1 MMNDPGNDIQ
11 TAQAH
16 RRVVER
22 LWTEP
27 VYESGMPAL
36 ASLDTTS
43 VLVAEARCGYV
54 PMKISEEISAESRI
68 IALEPSRPMLDQAR
82 ERLAGSDRRIF
93 FVPQRVNH
101 LSYADDVFSLSVCL
115 NGGVSQRQASEA
127 LSELSRVTTPGGN
140 VVFAAP
146 LQTAFPEFYDMLD
159 EALRAHRLNDVLGR
173 MYELR
178 HAFLTPAR
186 LAGLAEQ
193 EGLRNVEVTELEWQ
207 VEFESGDDL
216 LFSPL
221 VRETFFPQWIGIVRS
236 SDREPILRYISDA
249 IDTYWHGSDFLCHVR
264 AGVVTAT
271 R

>member
-1 MMNDPGNDIQ
+1 MNDSGNDIQ
-11 TAQAH
+11 AAQAH
-16 RRVVER
+16 RRVVEK
-22 LWTEP
+22 LWTAP
-27 VYESGMPAL
+27 VYDAAMPEL
-36 ASLDTTS
+36 ASIDTTS
-43 VLVAEARCGYV
+43 VLVAESRCGYV
-54 PMKISEEISAESRI
+54 PLRVSEGISAESRI
-68 IALEPSRPMLDQAR
+68 IALDPSRAMLDQAR
-82 ERLAGSDRRIF
+82 ERLADSDRRIF

-127 LSELSRVTTPGGN
+127 LAELARVTSEGGK

-186 LAGLAEQ
+186 LAGVAEQ
-193 EGLRNVEVTELEWQ
+193 AGLREVEVAELEWE

-221 VRETFFPQWIGIVRS
+221 VRETFFSQWIGIVRS
-236 SDREPILRYISDA
+236 SDRDPILRYISDA
-249 IDTYWHGSDFLCHVR
+249 IDTYWHGDDFVCHLR
-264 AGVVTAT
+264 AGLVTAS

>member
-1 MMNDPGNDIQ
+1 MNDSGNDIQ
-11 TAQAH
+11 EAQAH

-27 VYESGMPAL
+27 VYDGGMPDLEA
-36 ASLDTTS
+36 ADTSS
-43 VLVAEARCGYV
+43 VLVAESRCGYI
-54 PMKISEEISAESRI
+54 PSRLAEAIPSESRI
-68 IALEPSRPMLDQAR
+68 IALDPSRAMLDQAR
-82 ERLAGSDRRIF
+82 ERLAQSDRRIF

-115 NGGVSQRQASEA
+115 NGGVSQRNVAEA
-127 LSELSRVTTPGGN
+127 LGELSRVTNEGGR

-146 LQTAFPEFYDMLD
+146 LQTAFPQFYDMLD
-159 EALRAHRLNDVLGR
+159 ESLRAHQLNDVLGR

-178 HAFLTPAR
+178 SAFLTPAR

-193 EGLRNVEVTELEWQ
+193 VGLKDVKVSELEWE

-221 VRETFFPQWIGIVRS
+221 IRETFFSQWIGIVRS

-249 IDTYWHGSDFLCHVR
+249 IDTYWHGSDFVCQVR
-264 AGVVTAT
+264 AGCLIAQ